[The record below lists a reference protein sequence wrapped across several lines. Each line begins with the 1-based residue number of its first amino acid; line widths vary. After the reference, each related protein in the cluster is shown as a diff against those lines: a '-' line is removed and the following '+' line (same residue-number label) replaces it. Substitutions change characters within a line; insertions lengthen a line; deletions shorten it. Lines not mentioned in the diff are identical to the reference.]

1 MPSLLSPTLSLSSSH
16 IFSFLNVH
24 PTSMILPPIHPSISS
39 YIHFSSYASIYQFI
53 HPFFILPSIYQ
64 FIHPFSSYP
73 SIYQFIHPFSS
84 YPSIYQ
90 FIHPFFLLFIHLSIY
105 LSSKMHQLPSQF
117 TELNPQVLITKVGG
131 EWVKLVL
138 I

>member
-1 MPSLLSPTLSLSSSH
+1 MSIYDPPTYS
-16 IFSFLNVH
+16 
-24 PTSMILPPIHPSISS
+24 
-39 YIHFSSYASIYQFI
+39 SIYQFI
-53 HPFFILPSIYQ
+53 HPFFILCIHLSVHTSIFHPIHPPISSYIHFSPYPSIYQ

-84 YPSIYQ
+84 YTSIYQ

-117 TELNPQVLITKVGG
+117 TELNPQVLITKLGG

>member
-64 FIHPFSSYP
+64 FIHPFSSY
-73 SIYQFIHPFSS
+73 S
-84 YPSIYQ
+84 SIYQ
-90 FIHPFFLLFIHLSIY
+90 FIHPFFILCIHLSVHTSIFI
-105 LSSKMHQLPSQF
+105 LSIHLSVHTSIFILSIHLSVHTSIFPPIHPFIHIPFQ
-117 TELNPQVLITKVGG
+117 
-131 EWVKLVL
+131 
-138 I
+138 